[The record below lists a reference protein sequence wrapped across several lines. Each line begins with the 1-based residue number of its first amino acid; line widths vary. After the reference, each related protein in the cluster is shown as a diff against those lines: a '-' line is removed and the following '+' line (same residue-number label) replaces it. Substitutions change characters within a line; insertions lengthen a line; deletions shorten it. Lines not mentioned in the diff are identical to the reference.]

1 MPVAR
6 QSDAASPGDCW
17 PGPLVAPRPGARSG
31 WQCWAGGLLL
41 ALARACTPPVISV
54 ATGSVSRGAP
64 GAALTAQDWASVTV
78 GSVGLSRRC
87 PSCPF
92 SHSCCCSA
100 IPSCAL
106 VITFVGRAFSCSLLA
121 PRAGAAV
128 PARCRLR
135 AAAKRAALDSRSC
148 CSSTPCA
155 ASCWRSCSSS
165 SAHVCSVAVAR
176 DAPARAHASE
186 RAVLCGSCV

>member
-1 MPVAR
+1 MPGHRGFRGLPPA
-6 QSDAASPGDCW
+6 
-17 PGPLVAPRPGARSG
+17 GPLRVRLAVLTPAE
-31 WQCWAGGLLL
+31 GLLL

-87 PSCPF
+87 PSCPS
-92 SHSCCCSA
+92 SHSCCSSA

-121 PRAGAAV
+121 PRGGVAV

-135 AAAKRAALDSRSC
+135 AAAKRAAFDSRSC

-155 ASCWRSCSSS
+155 SSCWRSCSSS
-165 SAHVCSVAVAR
+165 SAHVVLQLVHRAGCAGAC
-176 DAPARAHASE
+176 APMLASE
-186 RAVLCGSCV
+186 RVALCV